1 MNDITQLGGGN
12 QLLFSV
18 FLGDRT
24 HRLFVFGFYFSN
36 KGGKRTHE
44 DSDQPSRSSPT
55 MISRGTR
62 SLLRSY
68 STTTSAAAAERR
80 VAIVDGVRTPFKLS
94 GTDFNDL
101 QVYDLSRTVMKSM
114 LDRNV
119 MDGSEI
125 DYVAWGNVIQEVKTS
140 NVAREAALGAGI
152 PKNIPA
158 HTVTMACIS
167 SNQAITTGAE
177 KILSGRADIVL
188 AGGVETFSDVPIRF
202 QRRFRQKLI
211 GLGKASKK
219 GTVAAISHM
228 VKDLQPGDLAPEA
241 PAIKNFLTQEVMG
254 HSSDRLAQRFG
265 VSRADQDAFAVAS
278 HQNAE
283 TATAA
288 NMLDSQICAVNGD
301 KTDNGVRKG
310 IKYED
315 MSRLKPVFIKPHGT
329 HTPGNSSFLTDGAAA
344 NLIMSSTK
352 CEELNIQPMAYLK
365 DWTFQAVDP
374 FEDLL
379 LGPAFCIPKLLKDNG
394 LTIADI
400 DVWEIH
406 EAFAGQVL
414 ANINAVNS
422 DAFAKE
428 NLLGW
433 DQKVGEIP
441 MDKLNSWGGSLA
453 IGHPF
458 GATGSRITT
467 NACHRL
473 QKEDG
478 KYAIVAACADSGLAY
493 GGLIE
498 RA

>member
-1 MNDITQLGGGN
+1 
-12 QLLFSV
+12 
-18 FLGDRT
+18 
-24 HRLFVFGFYFSN
+24 
-36 KGGKRTHE
+36 
-44 DSDQPSRSSPT
+44 
-55 MISRGTR
+55 MISNVLATKLLKRAFSSSST
-62 SLLRSY
+62 SLK
-68 STTTSAAAAERR
+68 AAERR

-94 GTDFNDL
+94 GTDFNDMA
-101 QVYDLSRTVMKSM
+101 VYDLSRTIMKSV

-125 DYVAWGNVIQEVKTS
+125 DNVIWGNVIQEVTTS

-167 SNQAITTGAE
+167 SNQAIASGAE
-177 KILSGRADIVL
+177 KILSGRADIIL

-202 QRRFRQKLI
+202 QKSLRQKLI
-211 GLGKASKK
+211 ASPKIMKK
-219 GTVAAISHM
+219 GPVAVIQHLTKGLKMA
-228 VKDLQPGDLAPEA
+228 DLAPEA

-265 VSRADQDAFAVAS
+265 VTRQEQDEFAVAS
-278 HQNAE
+278 HNNAY
-283 TATAA
+283 TATAEG
-288 NMLDSQICAVNGD
+288 MLESQIAAVKGD
-301 KTDNGVRKG
+301 KTDNGIREV
-310 IKYED
+310 KYED

-352 CEELNIQPMAYLK
+352 CDELNITPMAYLK

-394 LTIADI
+394 LTMADI

-414 ANINAVNS
+414 ANIKAMDS
-422 DAFAKE
+422 TTFSTDS
-428 NLLGW
+428 LGW
-433 DQKVGEIP
+433 DQKVGCVD
-441 MDKLNSWGGSLA
+441 MTKLNSWGGSLA

-467 NACHRL
+467 NACNRLHR
-473 QKEDG
+473 EGG
-478 KYAIVAACADSGLAY
+478 KYAIIAACADSGLAY

>member
-1 MNDITQLGGGN
+1 
-12 QLLFSV
+12 
-18 FLGDRT
+18 
-24 HRLFVFGFYFSN
+24 
-36 KGGKRTHE
+36 
-44 DSDQPSRSSPT
+44 
-55 MISRGTR
+55 
-62 SLLRSY
+62 
-68 STTTSAAAAERR
+68 
-80 VAIVDGVRTPFKLS
+80 
-94 GTDFNDL
+94 
-101 QVYDLSRTVMKSM
+101 
-114 LDRNV
+114 
-119 MDGSEI
+119 MDGSELDNVI
-125 DYVAWGNVIQEVKTS
+125 WGNVIQEVKTS

-167 SNQAITTGAE
+167 SNQAITSGAE
-177 KILSGRADIVL
+177 KILSGRADVIL

-202 QRRFRQKLI
+202 QRRLRQKLI
-211 GLGKASKK
+211 KAPKVLKK
-219 GTVAAISHM
+219 GPVAVLQHLL
-228 VKDLQPGDLAPEA
+228 KDLKVGDLAPEA

-265 VSRADQDAFAVAS
+265 VSRHEQDEFAVAS

-283 TATAA
+283 TATAEG
-288 NMLDSQICAVNGD
+288 MLDNQICAVNGD
-301 KTDNGVRKG
+301 KTDNGIRQG

-344 NLIMSSTK
+344 TLLMSSTK
-352 CEELNIQPMAYLK
+352 CAELNIQPLAYLK

-414 ANINAVNS
+414 ANLNAVNS
-422 DAFAKE
+422 TKFATD
-428 NLLGW
+428 NLVGW

-458 GATGSRITT
+458 GATGARITT
-467 NACHRL
+467 NACNRL
-473 QKEDG
+473 QREDG
-478 KYAIVAACADSGLAY
+478 KYAIIAACADSGLAY